1 MTHAA
6 LAERVL
12 HADRV
17 RLKQVILNLISNAVK
32 YNRQGGKVRV
42 EARESEVPGYLRIVV
57 TDSGIGIAEDKMGEL
72 FQPFNRLDAAK
83 SGIEGTGIGLSI
95 TRQIVELMGGT
106 VGAESEPGVGSTFWF
121 ELPVKE
127 LP

>member
-1 MTHAA
+1 
-6 LAERVL
+6 
-12 HADRV
+12 
-17 RLKQVILNLISNAVK
+17 
-32 YNRQGGKVRV
+32 
-42 EARESEVPGYLRIVV
+42 
-57 TDSGIGIAEDKMGEL
+57 
-72 FQPFNRLDAAK
+72 
-83 SGIEGTGIGLSI
+83 LSI